1 MTTPTAPAPAQ
12 AQAKG
17 GKNQPQQ
24 VIAARP
30 FVTGTRTLE
39 SEVYSQTVTQTTAT
53 QVLTPYEFQVDGY
66 LSGALIRVTATTAG
80 NSASVAFNADG
91 PFIGLQSVIVEDIGG
106 KQVLGPMDGW
116 KLYVLNRF
124 GGFVHNADAKANGIY
139 TVTTGTGATGGS
151 YRYVLR
157 VPIQVRRRDAMGSL
171 PNRNA
176 SATFKLKITLNT
188 IASVYSTAPTAAPS
202 INVQV
207 QQHGWATSDNRDY
220 KGNAVSPTPNGV
232 GSLMY
237 TDIETIQ
244 LSTGAYNQRMA
255 TFGGLLRV
263 LIFELRDNTGS
274 RAQGEAD
281 WPSLFEMEID
291 KVKTVSRSPVTWEHL
306 MSEDWKTD
314 ASNDVVAPATG
325 AMPKPDGVYVLH
337 WLDDFGLA
345 PGAENGFRYQPIT
358 PSTAVQLIG
367 TIGGSGAHTLAIT
380 KNYLS
385 PVNDDPRQL
394 TGGR

>member
-1 MTTPTAPAPAQ
+1 MSTPTMPAQ
-12 AQAKG
+12 APAKG

-24 VIAARP
+24 VVAARP

-39 SEVYSQTVTQTTAT
+39 SETYNATVTQGTST

-66 LSGALIRVTATTAG
+66 VAGALVRVTATTAG
-80 NSASVAFNADG
+80 NAATVAFQADG
-91 PFIGLQSVIVEDIGG
+91 PFSALQSVIVEDIGG
-106 KQVLGPMDGW
+106 KQVMGPLSGW
-116 KLYVLNRF
+116 QLYTLNRF
-124 GGFVHNADAKANGIY
+124 GGFVANADAKANGTY
-139 TVTTGTGATGGS
+139 TATAGAGATGGS
-151 YRYVLR
+151 YRFTLR

-176 SATFKLKITLNT
+176 SATFKLKITINK
-188 IASVYSTAPTAAPS
+188 SSEVYSTAPTSAAS
-202 INVQV
+202 INVQI

-237 TDIETIQ
+237 TDVETIQ
-244 LSTGAYNQRMA
+244 LSSGSFNQRMS

-263 LIFELRDNTGS
+263 LIFELRDAAGS

-281 WPSLFEMEID
+281 FPSLFEMEID
-291 KVKTVSRSPVTWEHL
+291 KVKMHSRSPVTWETL
-306 MSEDWKTD
+306 MSEDWGLTS
-314 ASNDVVAPATG
+314 AAESLTAGNT
-325 AMPKPDGVYVLH
+325 KPDGVYVLH

-345 PGAENGFRYQPIT
+345 PGAENGFRYQPVT

-367 TIGGSGAHTLAIT
+367 TIGGSGAHTLSIL
-380 KNYLS
+380 KNYMS

>member
-1 MTTPTAPAPAQ
+1 MSAMATEAPAKG
-12 AQAKG
+12 QAKG
-17 GKNQPQQ
+17 KAQQQ
-24 VIAARP
+24 VVAARP

-39 SEVYSQTVTQTTAT
+39 SEVYNQTVTQSTST
-53 QVLTPYEFQVDGY
+53 QSLTPYEFQVDGY

-80 NSASVAFNADG
+80 NSAATAFQADG
-91 PFIGLQSVIVEDIGG
+91 PFSVLQSVIVEDIGG
-106 KQVLGPMDGW
+106 KQILGPLDGW

-124 GGFVHNADAKANGIY
+124 GGFVYNADVRANGTY
-139 TVTTGTGATGGS
+139 TVTTGSGATGGS
-151 YRYVLR
+151 YRFVLR

-176 SATFKLKITLNT
+176 SATFKLKITINT
-188 IASVYSTAPTAAPS
+188 SATVYSTAPTAAAS
-202 INVQV
+202 INVQI

-220 KGNAVSPTPNGV
+220 KGNAVSPTPNGI

-237 TDIETIQ
+237 TDVETIQ
-244 LSTGAYNQRMA
+244 LAAGSFNQRMS
-255 TFGGLLRV
+255 TFGGLLRL
-263 LIFELRDNTGS
+263 LIFELRDSTGS
-274 RAQGEAD
+274 RAQGESD
-281 WPSLFEMEID
+281 FPTLFEMEID
-291 KVKTVSRSPVTWEHL
+291 KVKAFSRSPITWETL
-306 MSEDWKTD
+306 MSEDYGLTST
-314 ASNDVVAPATG
+314 AESAT
-325 AMPKPDGVYVLH
+325 ATNVKPDGVFVLH

-345 PGAENGFRYQPIT
+345 PGAENGFRYQALT

>member
-1 MTTPTAPAPAQ
+1 MTMTATEAPAKGQ
-12 AQAKG
+12 TKG
-17 GKNQPQQ
+17 GKGAAPVVQQ
-24 VIAARP
+24 RP

-39 SEVYSQTVTQTTAT
+39 TEVYSQTVTQSTST

-66 LSGALIRVTATTAG
+66 VSGALIRVTATTAG
-80 NSASVAFNADG
+80 NAAATAFQADG
-91 PFIGLQSVIVEDIGG
+91 PFSILQSVILEDIGG
-106 KQVLGPMDGW
+106 KQILGPLSGW
-116 KLYVLNRF
+116 QLYTLNRF
-124 GGFVHNADAKANGIY
+124 GGFVFQADAKANGVY
-139 TVTTGTGATGGS
+139 TVTTGAGATGGS
-151 YRYVLR
+151 YRFVLR

-176 SATFKLKITLNT
+176 SATFKLKMTINT
-188 IASVYSTAPTAAPS
+188 SATVYSTAPTNAAS
-202 INVQV
+202 VNVQV

-220 KGNAVSPTPNGV
+220 KGNAVSATPNGV
-232 GSLMY
+232 GSLLY
-237 TDIETIQ
+237 TDVETIQ
-244 LSTGAYNQRMA
+244 LSAGGFNQRMA

-263 LIFELRDNTGS
+263 LLFELRDSTGS
-274 RAQGEAD
+274 RAQGETD
-281 WPSLFEMEID
+281 WPSLFEIEVD
-291 KVKTVSRSPVTWEHL
+291 KVKMYSRSPVTWENF
-306 MSEDWKTD
+306 MSEDWGL
-314 ASNDVVAPATG
+314 NAT
-325 AMPKPDGVYVLH
+325 AESVTATNTKPDGIYVLH

-367 TIGGSGAHTLAIT
+367 TIGGAGAHTLSIT

>member
-1 MTTPTAPAPAQ
+1 MTAMATEAPAK
-12 AQAKG
+12 AKG
-17 GKNQPQQ
+17 KQAAQQ
-24 VIAARP
+24 VVAARP

-39 SEVYSQTVTQTTAT
+39 SETYAATVTQNTST

-66 LSGALIRVTATTAG
+66 VSGALVRVTATTAG
-80 NSASVAFNADG
+80 NAATVAFQADG
-91 PFIGLQSVIVEDIGG
+91 PFSVLQSVIVEDIGG
-106 KQVLGPMDGW
+106 KQILGPLDGW

-124 GGFVHNADAKANGIY
+124 GGFVYNADVKGNGTF
-139 TVTTGTGATGGS
+139 TVTTGAGATGGS
-151 YRYVLR
+151 YRFTLR
-157 VPIQVRRRDAMGSL
+157 IPIQVRRRDAMGSL
-171 PNRNA
+171 ANRNA
-176 SATFKLKITLNT
+176 SATFKLKMTINT
-188 IASVYSTAPTAAPS
+188 SATVYSTAPTAAAS

-220 KGNAVSPTPNGV
+220 KGNQVSTTPNGV

-244 LSTGAYNQRMA
+244 LSAGGFNQRMA

-263 LIFELRDNTGS
+263 LIFELRDGTGS
-274 RAQGEAD
+274 RAQGESD
-281 WPSLFEMEID
+281 FPSLFEIEVD
-291 KVKTVSRSPVTWEHL
+291 KVKMFSRSPGTWETL
-306 MSEDWKTD
+306 MSEDWGL
-314 ASNDVVAPATG
+314 SNAAEAT
-325 AMPKPDGVYVLH
+325 ATANAKPDGIFVLH
-337 WLDDFGLA
+337 WLDDFGLN
-345 PGAENGFRYQPIT
+345 PGAENGFRYQPVT

-380 KNYLS
+380 KNYMS